1 MPAGLIKVLK
11 PLGSRSADAER
22 IGAVEFFGEHICRWA
37 VEVQTAAWPT
47 AFMHYIM
54 QPCRVV
60 HRAVADA
67 LQHAHD
73 PAVGLAHALVHALGL
88 NVLRICT
95 SRAPWTGKD

>member
-11 PLGSRSADAER
+11 PLGSRCADAER
-22 IGAVEFFGEHICRWA
+22 IGAVEFFGEHVCRWA
-37 VEVQTAAWPT
+37 VEV
-47 AFMHYIM
+47 HSYIT

-67 LQHAHD
+67 LQHAHH

-88 NVLRICT
+88 NVLHSCA
-95 SRAPWTGKD
+95 SRALASGV